1 MDGIAQV
8 AKQQQTQVATQEV
21 HSRTVEQSH
30 QAQLQQKSD
39 DLVKQAQENNIDPNK
54 KLNSQEDVQ
63 NLVNQLNKA
72 LQPISTDV
80 RFGVDSQ
87 DVFYVSVIDTRTDRV
102 IRRFPAEKA
111 QQVLPKMQEVSGI
124 LFDDRG

>member
-8 AKQQQTQVATQEV
+8 AKQQQTQVAAQEV
-21 HSRTVEQSH
+21 QTRSVEQNQHVNTQNKESLIKQSQESH
-30 QAQLQQKSD
+30 LES
-39 DLVKQAQENNIDPNK
+39 NK
-54 KLNSQEDVQ
+54 KINSKEDVQ
-63 NLVNQLNKA
+63 NLVKELNKA
-72 LQPISTDV
+72 LAPISTDV
-80 RFGVDSQ
+80 KFGVDAQ

-124 LFDDRG
+124 LFDHKG